1 MVDQATVRQKAKEIV
16 AREDVKCLLGWRK
29 GTFGYRVS
37 PYWVESPEDA
47 EELIFSPFCSPNL
60 TNYLTLEEKLPLPK
74 GEEPDK
80 RKTALLVKG
89 CDSKAAVQLLTEKGI
104 EREQIILLG
113 VPCRGVIDQRKLEE
127 KYPEGS
133 AGVDAEWNENK
144 IKLNFPDGVKELDRE
159 ELLADNCLYCRH
171 PNPVLA
177 DETLGKE
184 VEAWGDGND
193 PCVEELE
200 QSSPEDK
207 WAFWEKEFS
216 RCLRCY
222 SCRNACPMCYCED
235 CVLDRL
241 NPTLVYR
248 SVNYSENTAFHI
260 ARAFHL
266 VGRCVSCGECE
277 RVCPAGIPLGRLNQ
291 KLVKEVREKYGFEAG
306 TDPEAVPFQASY
318 NPQDQEDFIL

>member
-1 MVDQATVRQKAKEIV
+1 LVEQTTIRQKAKEIV
-16 AREDVKCLLGWRK
+16 AREDVRHLIGWRK

-37 PYWVESPEDA
+37 PYWVETPEDA
-47 EELIFSPFCSPNL
+47 EELIFSPLCSPNL

-74 GEEPDK
+74 GEEPDR

-89 CDSKAAVQLLTEKGI
+89 CDSRAAVQLLAEKGI
-104 EREQIILLG
+104 EREQVVLVGL
-113 VPCRGVIDQRKLEE
+113 PCQGVIDQLKLEE

-133 AGVDAEWNENK
+133 SGVNAEWNGET
-144 IKLNFPDGVKELDRE
+144 IRFTFPDGEKEFARE
-159 ELLADNCLYCRH
+159 EILADDCLSCRY

-177 DETLGKE
+177 DEMLGEE
-184 VEAWGDGND
+184 VEAWSDGKNAG
-193 PCVEELE
+193 VEELE
-200 QSSPEDK
+200 KASVADR

-222 SCRNACPMCYCED
+222 ACRNVCTMCYCED
-235 CVLDRL
+235 CILERL
-241 NPTLVYR
+241 NPNWMFR
-248 SVNYSENTAFHI
+248 SVNHSENTAFHI

-277 RVCPAGIPLGRLNQ
+277 RVCPAGIPLGKLNQ
-291 KLVKEVREKYGFEAG
+291 KLVKEVREQYGFEAG
-306 TDPEAVPFQASY
+306 VDPESIPFQASY